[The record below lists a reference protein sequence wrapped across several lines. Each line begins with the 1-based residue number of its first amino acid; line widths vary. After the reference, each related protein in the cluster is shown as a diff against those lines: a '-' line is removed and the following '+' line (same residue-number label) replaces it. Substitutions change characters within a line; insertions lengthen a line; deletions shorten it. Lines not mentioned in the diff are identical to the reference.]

1 MKRLRYFI
9 TLLFTLTDKELR
21 VRYKHTV
28 FGFLWMVINPV
39 LQMIV
44 IGFIFQFI
52 FKQQIQN
59 QYYYLFT
66 GLLAWGFF
74 NISLSKTTQCIV
86 NERSLV
92 KKAAFPREVI
102 PMSIILADF
111 FNFLLAL
118 FILGIIATIGGFEV
132 VERLP
137 SLFFALMLLL
147 VFTTGLSL
155 LTSAL
160 HVKYRDVAFFV
171 QALLTVWFYATP
183 IVYTLSVIPERLL
196 FLWNL
201 NPMTS
206 IVLLLQHSFLNLSF
220 PNSQILQINI
230 ALILLI
236 ATLGVLVFR
245 RESKNFD
252 DWI

>member
-9 TLLFTLTDKELR
+9 SLLFTLTDKELR
-21 VRYKHTV
+21 VRYKHTA

-39 LQMIV
+39 LQMLV

-86 NERSLV
+86 HERSLV

-118 FILGIIATIGGFEV
+118 FILGIIATVGGFEV
-132 VERLP
+132 IARLP
-137 SLFFALMLLL
+137 SLFFALILLL

-160 HVKYRDVAFFV
+160 HVKYRDVAFFT

-196 FLWNL
+196 FLWNF

-206 IVLLLQHSFLNLSF
+206 IVLILQHSFLNLPF
-220 PNSQILQINI
+220 PSSRMLQINS
-230 ALILLI
+230 ALIVLI
-236 ATLGVLVFR
+236 AALGILIFR